1 MRILRRVF
9 LITIYLSMAPISFFF
24 FFLMIC
30 CEILRFRLRRW
41 LARWRWRRR
50 STDVHS
56 TVLPER
62 LKMKSG
68 RVSLGTG
75 RCFGETFRT
84 GFMSAP
90 VKQVRLWYIFLI
102 FGLTPGLFYLL
113 SSLIHLSH
121 VHKEV
126 ETEIHLS
133 HEYYQT
139 NNDAGEYFKEI
150 PWWKSP
156 WSAMGFEPMTFWLS
170 AIFS

>member
-1 MRILRRVF
+1 
-9 LITIYLSMAPISFFF
+9 
-24 FFLMIC
+24 MIR

-126 ETEIHLS
+126 ETDIPLS
-133 HEYYQT
+133 YNN

-156 WSAMGFEPMTFWLS
+156 LPATAFWLS
-170 AIFS
+170 AILDELRTHLHVITASFWTQQVFGLL